1 MNLNEIANELPDSNK
16 VQFSGV
22 KINEFLPVIWYRLAQ
37 VY

>member
-1 MNLNEIANELPDSNK
+1 MNLNEIANELPDFNK

-22 KINEFLPVIWYRLAQ
+22 KINESLPVIWYRLAQ

>member
-1 MNLNEIANELPDSNK
+1 MNLNEIANKLPDFNK

-22 KINEFLPVIWYRLAQ
+22 KISEFLPVIWYRLAQ